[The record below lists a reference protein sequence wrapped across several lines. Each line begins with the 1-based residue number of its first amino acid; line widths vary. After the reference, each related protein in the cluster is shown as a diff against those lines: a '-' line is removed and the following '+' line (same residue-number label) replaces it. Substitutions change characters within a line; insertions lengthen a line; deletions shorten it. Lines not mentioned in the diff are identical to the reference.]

1 MLTLY
6 DLGRPLPGE
15 AFATVRP
22 ARAAVERLTL
32 QDHVRHALARV
43 LRAASALLARHAREV
58 ARPLHAKQRRLA
70 AAADPVVEFHAD
82 AGAPEGAL
90 YVDGRLV
97 GYVDVTRL

>member
-6 DLGRPLPGE
+6 DLGRPLPGD
-15 AFATVRP
+15 AFATARP
-22 ARAAVERLTL
+22 ARPAAERLTFR
-32 QDHVRHALARV
+32 DHLRHALARA
-43 LRAASALLARHAREV
+43 LRGASAALARHAREV

-70 AAADPVVEFHAD
+70 GAVDPVVEFHAD